1 MCGILWTRGF
11 KLNANES
18 ALKAIRHRGPDHSGY
33 ITTQRDFFGHVR
45 LSILDLD
52 ERNNQPFADDQGNIL
67 IFNGEIYNYPELK
80 SELEGLGHTR
90 WETTGDTEVL
100 FTIMKHRLFHL
111 LHKLNGMW
119 AFVFHAADGSVYASR
134 DRYGIKPLFQYVK
147 EDLIVLASEITAI
160 QKLVQLNINTELVQ
174 NFILRP
180 SSVNGRNSF
189 FKEVKDVSPGILFE
203 HEGGILKP
211 LFTIKQTERTS
222 SIKKAVERA
231 IEVRLRCDVPVGV
244 ALSSGVDSNI
254 IGNVIHDKNEG
265 QRLNAFTV
273 QSEGLDSQEADVAEE
288 VCQAYKWDHHRVN
301 VKADAFLK
309 QLRNTV
315 QKLNKPHSSFAIVS
329 VDRMY
334 EAVKGRDVK
343 VLLEGQGADERFGGY
358 RIQQIAQEVIESAY
372 ALRFY
377 KAYRTLVLG
386 KIGVKHVIRH
396 GLGKSRLAFYLL
408 YSVKMRSY
416 LRFEWTVIKNI
427 LPSNHDLGKNLEN
440 LLFYSDHLSMSHGVE
455 VRNPF
460 MDDVFHNEQMKS
472 RNGYTKVELR
482 ESFKDIDA
490 YLGRDII
497 WNKEKLGFRT
507 PIADMLTL
515 NHEEVV
521 RLYNSFQKRNLVALK
536 PICKLPKKLDEEMA
550 RLIYRVISTELWL
563 DKK

>member
-11 KLNANES
+11 NLNANES

-33 ITTQRDFFGHVR
+33 ITSQRDFFGHVR

-67 IFNGEIYNYPELK
+67 IFNGEIYNYPELR
-80 SELEGLGHTR
+80 SELEKFGHAT

-100 FTIMKHRLFHL
+100 FAIMKHRLYHL

-119 AFVFHAADGSVYASR
+119 AFVFHAADGSVFVSR
-134 DRYGIKPLFQYVK
+134 DRYGIKPLFQYV
-147 EDLIVLASEITAI
+147 ENDNIILASEISAI
-160 QKLVQLNINTELVQ
+160 QTLVPLNINTELVQ

-180 SSVNGRNSF
+180 SSVNGCNSF
-189 FKEVKDVSPGILFE
+189 FREVQDVKPGILFK
-203 HEGGILKP
+203 HDGGVLNP
-211 LFTIKQTERTS
+211 LFTIEQTERTS

-254 IGNVIHDKNEG
+254 IGNVVHYKNEG
-265 QRLNAFTV
+265 KRLNAFTV
-273 QSEGLDSQEADVAEE
+273 QSQGLDSLEADVAEE
-288 VCQAYKWDHHRVN
+288 VCEAYNWDHNRVN
-301 VKADAFLK
+301 VKADGFLE
-309 QLRNTV
+309 QLRTTV
-315 QKLNKPHSSFAIVS
+315 QKLNRPHSSFAIVG
-329 VDRMY
+329 VNKMY

-358 RIQQIAQEVIESAY
+358 RIQQIAQEVIESAK

-377 KAYRTLVLG
+377 RAYRTLALG
-386 KIGVKHVIRH
+386 KIGVKHVVRH
-396 GLGKSRLAFYLL
+396 ALGNSRLAFYLL
-408 YSVKMRSY
+408 YSVKMRPF
-416 LRFEWTVIKNI
+416 LRFRWTTIKKI

-460 MDDVFHNEQMKS
+460 MDDVFHNEETQS
-472 RNGYTKVELR
+472 RDGYTKVKLR
-482 ESFKDIDA
+482 ESFKDIDSH
-490 YLGRDII
+490 LGQDII
-497 WNKEKLGFRT
+497 WNKEKLGFRA

-515 NHEEVV
+515 NAKEVV
-521 RLYNSFQKRNLVALK
+521 RLYNSFQQRNVLALK
-536 PICKLPKKLDEEMA
+536 PIAKLPKKLDEEMA

-563 DKK
+563 AKK